1 MPWAALPGI
10 PDLMQESVALVP
22 CDEPGAWSAA
32 QDALRFSVLEQSWC
46 YGAATAAVTQGKVQ
60 PERWLLHRDDGSTA
74 GIAQAFVRRIPP
86 LGRFVRIVRGPLFV
100 PGTSRGERDAALALV
115 RQQYPWRERCL
126 LWWLPEL
133 NGGAESEATMAQL
146 GMRPMMTGYSSIRCD
161 LRLQPEKL
169 RSQLDGKW
177 RNTLKAAEKSALLM
191 ETASIAA
198 GNWNDEA
205 FAALLGEHAQHR
217 LEAGFGGPDA
227 RFYAAYAEA
236 AKLTRPDGEDALL
249 FWAHAGPHQGRV
261 RPIAGILVLRH
272 GHAATYAM
280 GWSNEAGRL
289 VKAHYRLLWRAVL
302 ALRELG
308 VTDFDLGGV
317 DTQRGAGVAR
327 FKLGLNGS
335 VFTLAGSY
343 L

>member
-1 MPWAALPGI
+1 MSDCQWYKHPMQLQPCTDPADWA
-10 PDLMQESVALVP
+10 VA
-22 CDEPGAWSAA
+22 
-32 QDALRFSVLEQSWC
+32 QTALRFSVLEQSWC
-46 YGAATAAVTQGKVQ
+46 YGAATAAVTRDKVQ
-60 PERWLLHRDDGSTA
+60 PERWLLRRADGSVA
-74 GIAQAFVRRIPP
+74 GLVQAFVRRIAR

-100 PGTSRGERDAALALV
+100 PGVSRTEREAALALV
-115 RQQYPWRERCL
+115 RQAYPWRARCL

-133 NGGAESEATMAQL
+133 NGGAESDAVMAQL
-146 GMRPMMTGYSSIRCD
+146 GLRPMMTGYSSIRCD
-161 LRLQPEKL
+161 LRPPPEKL

-177 RNTLKAAEKSALLM
+177 RNTLKSAEKSALLM

-198 GNWNDEA
+198 GSWNDEA

-217 LEAGFGGPDA
+217 LEQGFGGPDA
-227 RFYAAYAEA
+227 RFYAAYADA
-236 AKLTRPDGEDALL
+236 AKLARPDGEDALL
-249 FWAHAGPHQGRV
+249 FWAHAGTHQGRV
-261 RPIAGILVLRH
+261 RPLAGILVLRH

-289 VKAHYRLLWRAVL
+289 VKAHYRLLWQAMLDLRA
-302 ALRELG
+302 LG

-327 FKLGLNGS
+327 FKLGLNGA

>member
-1 MPWAALPGI
+1 MQLQPCTQPADWAT
-10 PDLMQESVALVP
+10 
-22 CDEPGAWSAA
+22 A
-32 QDALRFSVLEQSWC
+32 QNALRFSVLEQSWC

-60 PERWLLHRDDGSTA
+60 PERWLLRTSDGSIA
-74 GIAQAFVRRIPP
+74 GLAQAFVRSLSP
-86 LGRFVRIVRGPLFV
+86 LGRFVRLVRGPLFV
-100 PGTSRGERDAALALV
+100 PGVARADRDAALALI
-115 RQQYPWRERCL
+115 RNAYPWRERCL

-146 GMRPMMTGYSSIRCD
+146 GLRPMMTGYSSIRCD
-161 LRLQPEKL
+161 LRPPPEKL

-198 GNWNDEA
+198 GSWNDEA
-205 FAALLGEHAQHR
+205 FTALLGEHAQHR
-217 LEAGFGGPDA
+217 LEEGFGGPDA

-236 AKLTRPDGEDALL
+236 AKASRPQGALAGEDALL
-249 FWAHAGPHQGRV
+249 FWAHAGTHQGRV

-272 GHAATYAM
+272 GNAATYAM

-289 VKAHYRLLWRAVL
+289 VKAHYRLLWQAVL
-302 ALRELG
+302 SLRELG

-327 FKLGLNGS
+327 FKLGLNGT

>member
-1 MPWAALPGI
+1 MQLQPCTTPADWAA
-10 PDLMQESVALVP
+10 
-22 CDEPGAWSAA
+22 A
-32 QDALRFSVLEQSWC
+32 QSTLRFSVLEQSWC
-46 YGAATAAVTQGKVQ
+46 YGEATAAVTRGKVQ
-60 PERWLLHRDDGSTA
+60 PERWLLRGADGGVA

-86 LGRFVRIVRGPLFV
+86 LGSFIRIVRGPLFV
-100 PGTSRGERDAALALV
+100 PGLPRGERDTALV
-115 RQQYPWRERCL
+115 LLRARYPWRERCL

-161 LRLQPEKL
+161 LRPPADRL

-177 RNTLKAAEKSALLM
+177 RNMLKAAEKSVLLM
-191 ETASIAA
+191 ESSSIAA

-236 AKLTRPDGEDALL
+236 VKATRPEGEDALL
-249 FWAHAGPHQGRV
+249 FWAHAGTHLGRV

-289 VKAHYRLLWRAVL
+289 VKAHYRLLWQAVL
-302 ALRELG
+302 TLRDLG
-308 VTDFDLGGV
+308 VKDFDLGGI

>member
-1 MPWAALPGI
+1 MIMQLHACTDSADWAT
-10 PDLMQESVALVP
+10 
-22 CDEPGAWSAA
+22 A
-32 QDALRFSVLEQSWC
+32 QSALRFSVLEQSWC
-46 YGAATAAVTQGKVQ
+46 YGEATAAVTRDKVQ
-60 PERWLLHRDDGSTA
+60 PERWLLRKSGSNIT
-74 GIAQAFVRRIPP
+74 GLAQAFVRKVSP
-86 LGRFVRIVRGPLFV
+86 LGRFVRVVRGPLFV
-100 PGTSRGERDAALALV
+100 PGTARDDRDAALALI
-115 RQQYPWRERCL
+115 RKQYPWRERCL

-146 GMRPMMTGYSSIRCD
+146 GLRPMMTGYSSIRCD
-161 LRLQPEKL
+161 LRPPPDKL

-198 GNWNDEA
+198 GSWNDEA

-217 LEAGFGGPDA
+217 LEEGFGGPDA
-227 RFYAAYAEA
+227 GFYAAYVEA
-236 AKLTRPDGEDALL
+236 AKASRPQGALAGEDALL
-249 FWAHAGPHQGRV
+249 FWAHAGTHQGRV

-272 GHAATYAM
+272 GKAATYAM

-289 VKAHYRLLWRAVL
+289 VKAHYRLLWHAML
-302 ALRELG
+302 SLRELG

-327 FKLGLNGS
+327 FKLGLNGT